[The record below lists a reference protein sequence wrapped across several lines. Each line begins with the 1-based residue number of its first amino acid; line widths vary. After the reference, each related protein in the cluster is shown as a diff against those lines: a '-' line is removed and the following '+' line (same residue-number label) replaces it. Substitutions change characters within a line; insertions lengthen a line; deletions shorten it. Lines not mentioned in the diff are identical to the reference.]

1 MKSQAQGLIQKEVN
15 EVEDVDCPLP
25 ATNKIEKEIN
35 NICTNPNNKIFSEK
49 KEKEIKLEDKNMRNL
64 VISTLAV
71 VAVVMVSFFLN
82 GTSHVSNIHNLT
94 SDEKCAIYEQVMDG
108 FVMQE

>member
-1 MKSQAQGLIQKEVN
+1 
-15 EVEDVDCPLP
+15 
-25 ATNKIEKEIN
+25 
-35 NICTNPNNKIFSEK
+35 
-49 KEKEIKLEDKNMRNL
+49 MRNFI
-64 VISTLAV
+64 ISTLAV

-94 SDEKCAIYEQVMDG
+94 ADEKCAIYEQVMDG